1 MSWRRS
7 PSSSPATHLAPRG
20 AKNEQAFAGGVRK
33 VRDPQDLFAGHSGPP
48 VFTFKHKI
56 EALSL
61 LRPSFAHSG
70 PPVFT
75 F

>member
-1 MSWRRS
+1 M
-7 PSSSPATHLAPRG
+7 
-20 AKNEQAFAGGVRK
+20 
-33 VRDPQDLFAGHSGPP
+33 RDPQDLFAGHSGPP